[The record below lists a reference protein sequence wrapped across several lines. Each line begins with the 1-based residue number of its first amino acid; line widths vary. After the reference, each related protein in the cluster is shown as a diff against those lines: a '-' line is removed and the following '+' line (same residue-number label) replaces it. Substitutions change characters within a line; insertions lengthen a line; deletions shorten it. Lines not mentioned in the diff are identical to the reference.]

1 MSSPDGGR
9 HAPDLRL
16 VAPALA
22 AWAAAA
28 VAVGFPLRARI
39 VLGAAAF
46 VAGGLAVWRGRRR
59 HRARHRDRWQGATTT
74 VALAGLLVVL
84 VLGSV
89 LVQDAVR
96 TRGLA
101 PALAWSGSSE
111 VVLRT
116 AQDAVPVAGAA
127 PDGAQRVRLEATLLG
142 LETRGERTTAAAP
155 VLLVG
160 PPAWRDVDPGT
171 TVRTTARVRPVEP
184 GERPAALVLA
194 GDPELLAAPPWW
206 RRATHAVRA
215 GLADAVVGLPPHAA
229 LLPGIGVGDDSAVMG
244 DLADA
249 MRATSLGHLLA
260 VSGAHVAIVLAGL
273 LVLTGRLGRRGR
285 AAVCLAV
292 LVGLVALV
300 GPDPS
305 VVRAVAMGGV
315 VVLALVLGRP
325 AAAIPALAAAVTVLV
340 LADPWI
346 AREVGFA
353 LSVCATAGLVLGA
366 GPLSTVLRR
375 QLPPLLATVLA
386 VPLAAQLA
394 CLPVLVL
401 VDPGLA
407 TYGVLA
413 NALVAPVVPPVTVLA
428 LLAALMSTWW
438 PAGAHGLLWIAQGGT
453 WWIDIVARHGAG
465 LPLARLP
472 WPPGLRGLSLLV
484 LIVVVLL
491 LVLRTAAGARLRA
504 RLAGRGVPAL
514 LTLGSL
520 VAVVALAASLVAPWR
535 VALVHVAGP
544 VVPTSFPPPD
554 WRLLQC
560 DVGQGSA
567 LLVSTAATGGGD
579 AAVMVDVGPE
589 AGDATGCLEMAGI
602 ATLERLV
609 LTHADADHVGGLA
622 AVLADVDVEEV
633 VVPRTSDVRMV
644 EVVDDVR
651 ASRVPVTEAVVAL
664 TDAPAPDGL
673 ATAPREAVGAV
684 GLTTL
689 WPTARAVDIGA
700 DVDPNELSLTLWITT
715 PELTALVHGDLGAAA
730 QQAMVRA
737 WPDLLT
743 TPPDV
748 VVVSHHGSS
757 DQDLTLLA
765 ASAGRVALVSVGAD
779 NDYGHPAPST
789 VAVLAGG
796 GAFVARTD
804 VCGPVAVAGS
814 EGAGDRS
821 SDLPGAAGSAGVLRV
836 SGCRGPRRR
845 AGRRAR

>member
-1 MSSPDGGR
+1 MSTPEGGPR
-9 HAPDLRL
+9 APDLRL

-22 AWAAAA
+22 AWASAAVAVGLPLRVRLVLAAAA
-28 VAVGFPLRARI
+28 VAVG
-39 VLGAAAF
+39 
-46 VAGGLAVWRGRRR
+46 GLAVWSGRRR
-59 HRARHRDRWQGATTT
+59 RRARHRDRWQGSTTT

-111 VVLRT
+111 VELRT
-116 AQDAVPVAGAA
+116 TQDAVPVAGAA
-127 PDGAQRVRLEATLLG
+127 PDGAQRVRLEATLVG
-142 LETRGERTTAAAP
+142 LETRGGRTTAAAP
-155 VLLVG
+155 VLVIG
-160 PPAWRDVDPGT
+160 PPAWRDVEPGT
-171 TVRTTARVRPVEP
+171 TVRATAKVRPVEP
-184 GERPAALVLA
+184 GERPVALVLA
-194 GDPELLAAPPWW
+194 GEPEVVRDPPWW
-206 RRATHAVRA
+206 RDATHAVRA

-229 LLPGIGVGDDSAVMG
+229 LLPGIGVGDDSAVPD
-244 DLADA
+244 DLAGA

-260 VSGAHVAIVLAGL
+260 VSGAHVAIVLTGL
-273 LVLTGRLGRRGR
+273 LVLTGTLGRRGR
-285 AAVCLAV
+285 AAVCIAV

-366 GPLSTVLRR
+366 GPLSTVLQRR
-375 QLPPLLATVLA
+375 LPPLLATVLA

-413 NALVAPVVPPVTVLA
+413 NALVTPVIPPVTVLA
-428 LLAALMSTWW
+428 LLAALLSTWW
-438 PAGAHGLLWIAQGGT
+438 PSGAHGLLWIAQGGT
-453 WWIDIVARHGAG
+453 WWVDVVARRGAA

-472 WPPGLRGLSLLV
+472 WPPGLRGLGLLV
-484 LIVVVLL
+484 LIVLVLL
-491 LVLRTAAGARLRA
+491 LVLRTTAGTRLRA
-504 RLAGRGVPAL
+504 RLAGRGTPAL
-514 LTLGSL
+514 LTLGAL

-535 VALVHVAGP
+535 AALVHVAGP
-544 VVPTSFPPPD
+544 VVPASFPPPD

-567 LLVSTAATGGGD
+567 LLVSTAQTGGGD

-589 AGDATGCLEMAGI
+589 AGDATGCLELAGI
-602 ATLERLV
+602 ATLERLF

-622 AVLADVDVEEV
+622 AVLAAVDVERV

-644 EVVDDVR
+644 EVIDDVR
-651 ASRVPVTEAVVAL
+651 ASRVPVTEAVVDL
-664 TDAPAPDGL
+664 PPDRL
-673 ATAPREAVGAV
+673 ASAPREEVGAV

-689 WPTARAVDIGA
+689 WPTARAVDIGG

-743 TPPDV
+743 APPDV

-765 ASAGRVALVSVGAD
+765 ADAGRVALVSVGAD

-789 VAVLAGG
+789 VAVLADE

-804 VCGPVAVAGS
+804 VCGPIAVAGP
-814 EGAGDRS
+814 GDAG
-821 SDLPGAAGSAGVLRV
+821 
-836 SGCRGPRRR
+836 
-845 AGRRAR
+845 